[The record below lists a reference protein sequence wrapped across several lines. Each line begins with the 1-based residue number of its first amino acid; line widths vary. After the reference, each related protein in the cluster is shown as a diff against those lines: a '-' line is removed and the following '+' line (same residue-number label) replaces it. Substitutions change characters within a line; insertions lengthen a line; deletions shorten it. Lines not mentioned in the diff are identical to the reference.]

1 MSCNKATYRLIQSYL
16 ESLNTPRSLAAW
28 LLFSYNEHD
37 QLIALDIDPMS
48 YEDPRKFRLDYLATK
63 FLSKADFLSTSVDKR
78 AVSLRSF
85 FEAEKS
91 CKEVNRSLPK
101 TSSLNK
107 KWYDWV
113 HNAASRKIEQILG
126 NFDGNEIADCANWGP
141 GVSLNRNI
149 KFDTSST
156 NKFRHEDGIT
166 RDLFDLV
173 GDIHAIAYPT
183 WKIEKFTFHV
193 GNKIVTVPKNSKTDR
208 TIAIEPGIN
217 LWYQKAVG
225 TMIRRRLLRFGLN
238 LNSQERNQQL
248 AYQSSLSDRNAT
260 VDFSNAS
267 DSISISTVEGLLPR
281 RWFLL
286 MDSLRSQFG
295 SVEKSSFRYEK
306 FSSMGNGFTFELE
319 TLIFYSLALAT
330 VMYLGLD
337 QKEVS
342 AYGDDVV
349 LPVGAFDL
357 YREVCETYGFTVN
370 VSKSFRSGHFRESCG
385 SHFFAGINCKPYFL
399 RSMVV
404 TESDIY
410 LAANSIRRLARNS
423 TLEFCDARFYLSW
436 QLLVSLVSRPCKI
449 PEGYG
454 DVGFVVN
461 FDEAAPSRAR
471 HGIEGYHCRA
481 LLSVPVRYYSDDHAL
496 LLARLRNRSA
506 EMAFKNETNLRNRVK
521 LSRKRLFVRQ
531 WANLGPWY

>member
-1 MSCNKATYRLIQSYL
+1 
-16 ESLNTPRSLAAW
+16 
-28 LLFSYNEHD
+28 LFRYNEHD
-37 QLIALDIDPMS
+37 QLIALDIDPMT
-48 YEDPRKFRLDYLATK
+48 YEDPQAFRLDYLATK
-63 FLSKADFLSTSVDKR
+63 FLSKATFLSTSVDKR
-78 AVSLRSF
+78 AVALRSF
-85 FEAEKS
+85 LVAEQS
-91 CKEVNRSLPK
+91 CKEINRSLPK
-101 TSSLNK
+101 ITSLNK
-107 KWYDWV
+107 KWFDWI
-113 HNAASRKIEQILG
+113 HNVSIRKIEKILG
-126 NFDGNEIADCANWGP
+126 DFDGNEVADCANWGP

-149 KFDTSST
+149 KVDTSST

-173 GDIHAIAYPT
+173 GPIHEQAYPH
-183 WKIEKFTFHV
+183 WKVEKFTFHV

-225 TMIRRRLLRFGLN
+225 TMIRRRLLRYGLN

-248 AYQSSLSDRNAT
+248 AYRSSKTGRNAT

-267 DSISISTVEGLLPR
+267 DSISLATVEGLLPR

-286 MDSLRSQFG
+286 MDSLRSQYG
-295 SVEKSSFRYEK
+295 SVEKSILKYEK

-337 QKEVS
+337 GTEVS

-370 VSKSFRSGHFRESCG
+370 VSKSFRFGHFRESCG
-385 SHFFAGINCKPYFL
+385 SHYFRGVDCKPYFL
-399 RSMVV
+399 RNMVI

-423 TLEFCDARFYLSW
+423 VLEFCDARFYDCWRS
-436 QLLVSLVSRPCKI
+436 LVSLVARPCKI

-454 DVGFVVN
+454 DVGFICN

-481 LLSVPVRYYSDDHAL
+481 LLSVPIRYYSDDQAL
-496 LLARLRNRSA
+496 YLARLRNRSI
-506 EMAFKNETNLRNRVK
+506 EMAFGNETNLRNRVK

-531 WANLGPWY
+531 WANLGPWS